1 MFVRMSASL
10 KFQRI
15 SGYVHVVDM
24 VKNFGNADSMSI
36 AQAIKQAVKNACTKN
51 LHVPHKSEEWHA
63 ENTECCTDTY
73 ETFTKNVSLLNADAA
88 SDEKKAMDILGSDAL
103 LVDVPEEHVCRPKI
117 EAVANTFPGIL
128 CQHEDKAHASTRLTQ
143 RGWAAVP
150 ECRDVYARMIGSTTS
165 PTRIIQN
172 SPQWQK
178 THSDIILGEK
188 IWQGKTVSEMGMAPH
203 RFNSSSKPMIRNV
216 INVRAVCGQAQIIW
230 QTRGASSFEGQS
242 MLAFASWVQTFHLM
256 LLSFMCEGGC
266 ETLKVTR
273 TVEPEDAD
281 LGDWASCTET
291 FLKTC
296 IVLFEHKR
304 AQFIGFGKYML
315 DQLKEEIVFRLPN
328 NQIKTLQLPTQE
340 EIDKALGHM
349 VEWTHLTYKILVAE
363 QPHFHIMQTFTSLS
377 LKRDWANLDK
387 HPHGDEAK
395 EFQRNIERIC
405 KMVNVCPTEAIPE
418 LKELQPLAKHLLD
431 SGTCASE
438 REAWAHSLMM
448 RMNTARRKEYQF
460 KDARQEYNASSA
472 IIDINVGWG
481 ISSSGVERLI
491 GVDKETVSTKHRK
504 CMDQSRLNDELE
516 ILMATEELLVKTV
529 NDASMLYLKT
539 FGLPRQK
546 TLLRSDVGQ
555 KRPRNDEPSEGFKV
569 ASEKAF
575 LRNREKEIDGEL
587 DAFANDIDLKQIRQE
602 PRVWASTAAA
612 NEASFQENKVKN
624 KLMKEAMKTHSSSL
638 MSDELASINDTDKTE
653 YVKK

>member
-1 MFVRMSASL
+1 MRHASALALLVVAISSVAVVTNGKLGMRRQQVEPGSGSHRKRTSENAQLAKLIVSKLQTLEEVETKRRIRRRKNQSAQDDAVTETHEKLSREGSDNSTKEFTEEMVTCDEQMVTYDKQKSRRCFTSTGMLQRIEKNLATWQSHLLLPNTNISWLVLQDDGTFLCNACHKFGYTKLNPLRNGLKPTPYNARLGHFRRHEKCNEHVLAATALANCVEPGAVDHPNVDQLNMVRKDLRSHTLPGSYAWGGRIKIRQCIWAIAEAVRLHKINHWYPHATSAALHHDGGGGSMFVRMSASL
-10 KFQRI
+10 KFKRI

-188 IWQGKTVSEMGMAPH
+188 IWQGKTVSELGMAPH

-216 INVRAVCGQAQIIW
+216 INVRAVCGQAQVIW
-230 QTRGASSFEGQS
+230 QTRGASSHEGQS
-242 MLAFASWVQTFHLM
+242 MLSFASWVQTFHLM
-256 LLSFMCEGGC
+256 LLSFMCDGGC

-304 AQFIGFGKYML
+304 AQFVGFG
-315 DQLKEEIVFRLPN
+315 EVH
-328 NQIKTLQLPTQE
+328 
-340 EIDKALGHM
+340 A
-349 VEWTHLTYKILVAE
+349 
-363 QPHFHIMQTFTSLS
+363 
-377 LKRDWANLDK
+377 
-387 HPHGDEAK
+387 
-395 EFQRNIERIC
+395 
-405 KMVNVCPTEAIPE
+405 
-418 LKELQPLAKHLLD
+418 
-431 SGTCASE
+431 
-438 REAWAHSLMM
+438 
-448 RMNTARRKEYQF
+448 
-460 KDARQEYNASSA
+460 
-472 IIDINVGWG
+472 
-481 ISSSGVERLI
+481 
-491 GVDKETVSTKHRK
+491 
-504 CMDQSRLNDELE
+504 
-516 ILMATEELLVKTV
+516 
-529 NDASMLYLKT
+529 
-539 FGLPRQK
+539 
-546 TLLRSDVGQ
+546 
-555 KRPRNDEPSEGFKV
+555 
-569 ASEKAF
+569 
-575 LRNREKEIDGEL
+575 
-587 DAFANDIDLKQIRQE
+587 
-602 PRVWASTAAA
+602 
-612 NEASFQENKVKN
+612 
-624 KLMKEAMKTHSSSL
+624 
-638 MSDELASINDTDKTE
+638 
-653 YVKK
+653 